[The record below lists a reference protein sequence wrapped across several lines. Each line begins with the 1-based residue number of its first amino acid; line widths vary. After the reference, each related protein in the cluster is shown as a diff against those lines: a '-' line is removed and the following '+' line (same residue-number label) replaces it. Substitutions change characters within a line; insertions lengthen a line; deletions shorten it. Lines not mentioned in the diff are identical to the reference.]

1 MRNYTITSVWGIPIR
16 INVSLIVFLPILA
29 WIIGSGTQID
39 TYALLVSTFAPAA
52 IDIAALKAGTT
63 PWLIGT
69 AAAVGLFV
77 SVALHEL
84 GHAWAARRYGIGTK
98 TITLWLLGG
107 IADLESMPREWNRE
121 FWIALAGPVT
131 SVLVAVACYI
141 VVQVLPAATS
151 VATFVFG
158 WLVVTNVMLAVFN
171 LIPAFPMDGGRIF
184 RAVLARSRPY
194 EAATRSAARL
204 GTGFAIVFAIIGVL
218 NFAPMLILLSLF
230 VYGAASSES
239 KTVVLQGLLADTTIG
254 DVMSRPLDDDPID
267 ADATVQEFTGRML
280 RERRTVF
287 PVADGGKVSG
297 IVTLDRLRNVNPDEH
312 DTTAIRSIMVADLPR
327 VDPTQSAFDGF
338 VELSKHRS
346 EIALVESDGDVVGL
360 VTLDD
365 FASILQLRR
374 EGVGPA
380 PRVAF

>member
-16 INVSLIVFLPILA
+16 INISLVVFLPILA
-29 WIIGSGTQID
+29 WIIGSGTQIE
-39 TYALLVSTFAPAA
+39 TYASLVAAFAPTTVDVAV
-52 IDIAALKAGTT
+52 LTAGTT

-69 AAAVGLFV
+69 AAAVGLFG

-84 GHAWAARRYGIGTK
+84 GHAWAAQRYDIGTK

-121 FWIALAGPVT
+121 FWIAIAGPAT
-131 SVLVAVACYI
+131 SVLVAVACY
-141 VVQVLPAATS
+141 VVVLTLPASTP
-151 VATFVFG
+151 VAVFVFG
-158 WLVVTNVMLAVFN
+158 WLAITNMVLTVFN

-254 DVMSRPLDDDPID
+254 DVMSRSLDDPID
-267 ADATVQEFTGRML
+267 ADAMVREFTDRML
-280 RERRTVF
+280 HERRTVF
-287 PVADGGKVSG
+287 PVADDGTIIG
-297 IVTLDRLRNVNPDEH
+297 IVTLDSLRTANPDEY
-312 DTTAIRSIMVADLPR
+312 DTSTVRSIMDEDLPR
-327 VDPTQSAFDGF
+327 VDPTQSAFEGF

-346 EIALVESDGDVVGL
+346 EIALVETDGEVVGL
-360 VTLDD
+360 ITLDD
-365 FASILQLRR
+365 FASVLQLRR
-374 EGVGPA
+374 EGIGLSPSA
-380 PRVAF
+380 AF